1 MTKMIWSIM
10 SASSLLI
17 MVTACSVPDYTAT
30 AMNDHTPGWTG
41 RTLIPGNTSTVA
53 GDAAATNSQQKWPF
67 DISN

>member
-1 MTKMIWSIM
+1 
-10 SASSLLI
+10 